1 MSDFREIERFLILWC
16 RDRGVRTTQERGD
29 QFIAIGEVEEKDDIN
44 TRAGMGHW
52 KKFDT
57 LGCYPGTLQLVNLSD
72 LARALADAK
81 VMA

>member
-1 MSDFREIERFLILWC
+1 MSDFREIERFLIRWC
-16 RDRGVRTTQERGD
+16 KDCGVRPTQERGD
-29 QFIAIGEVEEKDDIN
+29 HFIALGEVEEKSDF
-44 TRAGMGHW
+44 TPPELGHW

-72 LARALADAK
+72 LARALADAR